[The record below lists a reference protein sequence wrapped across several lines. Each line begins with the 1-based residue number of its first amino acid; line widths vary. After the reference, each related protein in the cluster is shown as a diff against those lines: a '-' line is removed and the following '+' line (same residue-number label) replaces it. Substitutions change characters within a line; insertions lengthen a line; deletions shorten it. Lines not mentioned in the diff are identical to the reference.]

1 MLEGAKLKNKEKK
14 PKYNFRMETRKTK
27 QEHDTKSKKWND
39 NGRKDEGR
47 RKLMWWI
54 WEVEHATWSVICLQ
68 DKWR

>member
-1 MLEGAKLKNKEKK
+1 VKVHFTKAKGNDNYKVKMMLEGAKLKNKEKK

-47 RKLMWWI
+47 RKLM
-54 WEVEHATWSVICLQ
+54 
-68 DKWR
+68 